1 VQSSPARYPAL
12 PPALPTRSA
21 TFLPSVL
28 LATLVS
34 GGILEERLSGGSANV
49 GIVVNALM
57 TIMAILTLGLIE
69 RGGVRSVRVLVLQVA
84 GAAVGIAAVHL
95 ALRFGWIPG
104 AAWLVERPAQL
115 MNDVVAVAAT
125 LAVAWACAR
134 GLSSRILLA
143 VLVLLTAYRATARLW
158 HLDAPP
164 SAFHVTVQ
172 DLVVAQL
179 VAVALALGIYSGL
192 RSMRGDAR

>member
-1 VQSSPARYPAL
+1 
-12 PPALPTRSA
+12 
-21 TFLPSVL
+21 VL

>member
-1 VQSSPARYPAL
+1 
-12 PPALPTRSA
+12 
-21 TFLPSVL
+21 VL

-57 TIMAILTLGLIE
+57 TVMAILTLGLIE
-69 RGGVRSVRVLVLQVA
+69 RGGVRSVRVLVLQVV

-143 VLVLLTAYRATARLW
+143 ALVLLTAYRATARLW

-192 RSMRGDAR
+192 RGMRGDRR